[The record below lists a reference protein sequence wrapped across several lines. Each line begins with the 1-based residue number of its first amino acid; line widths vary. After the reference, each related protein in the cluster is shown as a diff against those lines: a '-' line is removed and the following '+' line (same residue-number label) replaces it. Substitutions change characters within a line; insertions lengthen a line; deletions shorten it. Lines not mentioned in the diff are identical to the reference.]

1 MNNITNDRLMP
12 VTDVYSETSL
22 WRGCSCLLCN
32 TLDLSNYSDSKLSET
47 PSIYESAPDPFY
59 PDNNITGNPYL
70 DSLIWGGSWDLSTN
84 YGGPAGTIT
93 YSFVPYYVSD
103 HEFYDWYDW
112 EKEYVSSALSKI
124 ENVTNIDFVEKDFF
138 APSDPYGVNLALVPY
153 WEDSTTLGFHEVPE
167 HVLSGATIT
176 DYTLTGFYNWH
187 PNVWND
193 VNLAPGGLSY
203 ATVIHEVLHSLGL
216 YHTPMIT
223 VVVLNISW
231 SIWTIR

>member
-1 MNNITNDRLMP
+1 MNNITNDILMP

-32 TLDLSNYSDSKLSET
+32 THEVSSYSNSRLSET
-47 PSIYESAPDPFY
+47 PSIYESAPNPFD

-112 EKEYVSSALSKI
+112 EKV
-124 ENVTNIDFVEKDFF
+124 
-138 APSDPYGVNLALVPY
+138 
-153 WEDSTTLGFHEVPE
+153 DSTGNKIPNSERMQTE
-167 HVLSGATIT
+167 HVIVNSVHDSIVVDVPSREIQRVSELFHAVFHDLPSNFKRIFGVEFNLPLLCEVQ
-176 DYTLTGFYNWH
+176 YG
-187 PNVWND
+187 PNMKELID
-193 VNLAPGGLSY
+193 V
-203 ATVIHEVLHSLGL
+203 
-216 YHTPMIT
+216 
-223 VVVLNISW
+223 
-231 SIWTIR
+231 